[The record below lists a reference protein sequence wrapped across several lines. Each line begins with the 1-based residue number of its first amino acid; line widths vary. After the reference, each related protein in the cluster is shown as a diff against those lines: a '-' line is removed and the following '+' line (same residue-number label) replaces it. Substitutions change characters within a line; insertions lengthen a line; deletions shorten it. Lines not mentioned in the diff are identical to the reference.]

1 VSNLGPLPSFPTAGD
16 ESRIDEGAVPYAGW
30 WRRVAAYLLDGFL
43 VAAVA
48 VVLTA
53 VTGHHEPWSVFHTHL
68 VNGQRRLDPIGTKLV
83 FFTAL
88 EGLLA
93 FVYAAG
99 FLSSAWQATPFM
111 RVLGIS
117 IATAADLGHVG
128 LGRASGRAAIF
139 QGASFAAARVPF
151 GSLVILVD
159 LLWPLW
165 DARNQTVHDKL
176 AGTVVLRGAVRR

>member
-16 ESRIDEGAVPYAGW
+16 DARIAEGAAPYAGW

-48 VVLTA
+48 AVITA
-53 VTGHHEPWSVFHTHL
+53 ATGHHEPWSVFHTHV
-68 VNGQRRLDPIGTKLV
+68 VNGQRRLVPIGSKLV

-111 RVLGIS
+111 RALGVF
-117 IATAADLGHVG
+117 IATASDLGHVG

-139 QGASFAAARVPF
+139 QGAAVAAARVPF
-151 GSLVILVD
+151 GTLLILVD

-176 AGTVVLRGAVRR
+176 AGTVVLRRSARP